1 MNFYTEELKT
11 IDVDG
16 GNVLQGLKSSD
27 RHFKGFGELYF
38 SWIMPKKVKAW
49 KKHKLMTMNLIVPH
63 GLVKFVIFDEK
74 KPDEFNEVILGNS
87 HEKINSYKRLIIEPN
102 LWFGFQGIGNMMSLV
117 VNLAG
122 IEHDPN
128 EAEKTNLSRIK
139 YNW

>member
-1 MNFYTEELKT
+1 MNFYTEELKI

-38 SWIMPKKVKAW
+38 SWIMPKKIKAW

-74 KPDEFNEVILGNS
+74 KPDKFNEVILGNS
-87 HEKINSYKRLIIEPN
+87 HATIHSYKRLIIEPN

-117 VNLAG
+117 VNLAD

-128 EAEKTNLSRIK
+128 EAEKTKLSSIK